1 MKKLLTL
8 FCFLSFSAVSAS
20 AQEQEPQPSSIQ
32 ALDEQYG
39 FHGARF
45 ESAVT
50 SYKGLA
56 LAEKGGDTRFYRRP
70 TDVKTM
76 GEGELSSIRYGFYKG
91 RLAMVIL
98 ETKGLTNSRAVLAA
112 LVAQYG
118 PGAQNN
124 PYQQR
129 FAWNGKAVTMS
140 YDENAGSNDATI
152 FISSKKLRAM
162 QLKEQSK
169 AGMKLSG
176 IPL

>member
-8 FCFLSFSAVSAS
+8 FCFLSLSAVSAS
-20 AQEQEPQPSSIQ
+20 AQEQQTSSIQ

-45 ESAVT
+45 ESSVN

-91 RLAMVIL
+91 KLAMVIL

-129 FAWNGKAVTMS
+129 FAWNGKEVTMS

-169 AGMKLSG
+169 AGIKLG
-176 IPL
+176 GVPL